1 MAAALSSTQRAVLL
15 VAILASFVTSLDSS
29 VTNVALPA
37 IARDLGGGLAT
48 QQWTVDAYLVTLSAL
63 MLLAGSLADTYGRV
77 RIMRWGLIGFGVASV
92 AVGAATGPEMMVA
105 ARALQ
110 GATGA
115 FLLPSSL
122 ALITSRIQGE
132 AQGKAIGIWTAAS
145 TAAMIAGPLLGGL
158 FTDYLSWR
166 WVFLINVVPIGI
178 TLWMLRSVGPDTTPA
193 AAQPVVPDPTAAVG
207 AGVSLPDD
215 AASPASG
222 AGAAPAR
229 DRAAVDWLG
238 GALVALSLGLGTFGI
253 IEAERWG
260 WGSPVI
266 AASLAAAVVLLG
278 LFLWRQT
285 RVSAPVL
292 PLALFKVR
300 TFWVGNV
307 ATLLIY
313 AALALQ
319 GFVIGVYLQD
329 PRGPGLSATAAG
341 LVSLPMTILMIVL
354 SSRMGA
360 LAGKHG
366 PRLFMG
372 VGPLLLGAGCLLLLA
387 VGAPFNYWTQVL
399 PGVIVMGL
407 GLSIMVAPLTAAI
420 LGSIGPERAGI
431 ASAVNNA
438 VSRVAGLVAVALV
451 STIVGGTLDLGGF
464 HTALIV
470 CAALFA
476 AGGVV
481 SLLGISNAEV
491 KAGAAA
497 DAGAA
502 A

>member
-1 MAAALSSTQRAVLL
+1 MAAALSPAQRVVLL
-15 VAILASFVTSLDSS
+15 VAILASFVTSLDGS

-37 IARDLGGGLAT
+37 IARDLGGGLTT

-63 MLLAGSLADTYGRV
+63 MLLAGSLADSYGRV
-77 RIMRWGLIGFGVASV
+77 RIMRWGLVGFGIASV
-92 AVGAATGPEMMVA
+92 AVGAAANPEMLIA

-110 GATGA
+110 GAAGA

-122 ALITSRIQGE
+122 ALITSRIQGP
-132 AQGKAIGIWTAAS
+132 AQGRAIGIWTAAS
-145 TAAMIAGPLLGGL
+145 TAAMIAGPILGGL

-166 WVFLINVVPIGI
+166 WVFLINVVPIGA
-178 TLWMLRSVGPDTTPA
+178 TLWLLRSVGPEPRVQGQA
-193 AAQPVVPDPTAAVG
+193 
-207 AGVSLPDD
+207 LPDA
-215 AASPASG
+215 AASPAGVPTPRPDAAASPVG
-222 AGAAPAR
+222 APTPRRERGGSR
-229 DRAAVDWLG
+229 IDWLG
-238 GALVALSLGLGTFGI
+238 GALIALALGLGTFGI
-253 IEAERWG
+253 IEAERLG
-260 WGSPVI
+260 WGSPPI
-266 AASLAAAVVLLG
+266 AGSLAAAVVLLL
-278 LFLWRQT
+278 LFLWRQA

-292 PLALFKVR
+292 PLGLFTVR

-313 AALALQ
+313 AALSLQ
-319 GFVIGVYLQD
+319 GFVVGVYLQD
-329 PRGPGLSATAAG
+329 PNGPGLGATGAG

-360 LAGKHG
+360 LAGKYG

-387 VGAPFNYWTQVL
+387 VGSPFNYWTQVL

-407 GLSIMVAPLTAAI
+407 GLSVMVAPLTAAI
-420 LGSIGPERAGI
+420 LGSIGAERAGI

-438 VSRVAGLVAVALV
+438 VSRVAGLVAVALI
-451 STIVGGTLDLGGF
+451 STLVGGTLDLAGF
-464 HTALIV
+464 STALVV

-491 KAGAAA
+491 KAGA
-497 DAGAA
+497 GE
-502 A
+502 